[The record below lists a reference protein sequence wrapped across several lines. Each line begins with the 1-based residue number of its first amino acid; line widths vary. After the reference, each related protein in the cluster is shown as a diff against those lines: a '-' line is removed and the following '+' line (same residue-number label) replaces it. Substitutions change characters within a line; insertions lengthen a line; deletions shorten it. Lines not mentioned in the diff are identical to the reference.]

1 MKKSTSDDG
10 SRGPCADVA
19 VDTRHQTAENGVPYA
34 RGPRIGRRVGP
45 WLVADPRCRAR
56 ISPTSFDL
64 AVRNTPLTN
73 PPSPLSNPGT
83 EAVSKKRA
91 ASE

>member
-19 VDTRHQTAENGVPYA
+19 VDTRHRTAENGVPYA

-45 WLVADPRCRAR
+45 WLALGSSRTLGAGRESAR
-56 ISPTSFDL
+56 HHLISQ
-64 AVRNTPLTN
+64 
-73 PPSPLSNPGT
+73 
-83 EAVSKKRA
+83 
-91 ASE
+91 